1 MALEDAMLQGE
12 VPGFE
17 STTWQPEY
25 LRHHATEQSEYLDKV
40 AASDVIRQVAER
52 AMELL
57 ALSPGAKVLELGC
70 GNGVFLPRLAKAVGV
85 EGRVVGVDH
94 SPDLIAQ
101 ARAKVIAE
109 GLGDGVD
116 LQVGDAYALPFA
128 DGHFDAA
135 HCERVL
141 MHLERP
147 NAVLAEL
154 ARVVK
159 PGGVIVAAEPDWM
172 GIRIDHPDRELF
184 DVVYAR
190 AQKHRN
196 VDMGLTLYRRF
207 AEVGLMNR
215 RYATVSVVI
224 DDYSAWKMFGL
235 DLDPEVESLAS
246 EGTIDPSRLAA
257 ILPALDSANESGR
270 FYSAVTLHLASGVVP
285 G

>member
-1 MALEDAMLQGE
+1 MSLVAAMSQGDASK
-12 VPGFE
+12 FE
-17 STTWQPEY
+17 SKSWQPEY
-25 LRHHATEQSEYLDKV
+25 LRQHAIDQSDYLDKV
-40 AASDVIRQVAER
+40 ADSDVIRHVAER

-94 SPDLIAQ
+94 SLDLMAQ
-101 ARAKVIAE
+101 ARDKVKAE
-109 GLGDGVD
+109 GLGDCVD

-128 DGHFDAA
+128 AGYFDAA

-172 GIRIDHPDRELF
+172 GIRIDHPDREVF
-184 DVVYAR
+184 DY
-190 AQKHRN
+190 
-196 VDMGLTLYRRF
+196 T
-207 AEVGLMNR
+207 
-215 RYATVSVVI
+215 T
-224 DDYSAWKMFGL
+224 WKMFGL
-235 DLDPEVESLAS
+235 DLDAEVESLAS